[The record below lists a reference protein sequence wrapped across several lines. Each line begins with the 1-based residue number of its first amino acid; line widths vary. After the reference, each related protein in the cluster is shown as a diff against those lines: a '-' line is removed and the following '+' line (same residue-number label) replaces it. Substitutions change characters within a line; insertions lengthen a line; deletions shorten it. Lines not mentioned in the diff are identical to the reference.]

1 MSRKTRPYPQ
11 FRDGAEE
18 RQFWETHDST
28 GYVDWSKAE
37 RVRLPNLKRSTK
49 FAAVRP
55 GFPNT
60 GNTPA

>member
-1 MSRKTRPYPQ
+1 MSRKARPYPR
-11 FRDGAEE
+11 FRDEAEE

-55 GFPNT
+55 GSSNT
-60 GNTPA
+60 GNTQA